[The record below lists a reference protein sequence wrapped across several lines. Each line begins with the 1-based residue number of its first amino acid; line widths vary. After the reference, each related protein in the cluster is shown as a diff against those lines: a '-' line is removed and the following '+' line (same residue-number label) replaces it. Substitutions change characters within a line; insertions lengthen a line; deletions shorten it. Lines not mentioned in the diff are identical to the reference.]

1 MSETTSFN
9 PSDEYIN
16 ALLSKVAYEG
26 VSVGDNFLDLN
37 ASKFSETERN
47 FLFQNY
53 EVVDSSS
60 DLFSGFKACWIR
72 NKETNEV
79 TYAIAGTDFDL
90 GILFDWGDDYD
101 ICKKGMATEQFIE
114 AYNYYMQVANAQGSI
129 INQIVKGKPEQGGY
143 LKIPTSIPGIYDY
156 YTVVETINTHE
167 GNGYSKISGTAY
179 NDTIYGNE
187 GNDTLKGG
195 NGNDTLIGG
204 KGKDSLSGG
213 NGDDTYIWNFG
224 DGVDYIDD
232 RYGNNVVKF
241 GEGITLDNLSFE
253 RSNVNDS
260 SNGHDLYIF
269 VNGDRNQGVNL
280 YNFFGSTAYQNFSLK
295 FADGSTF
302 IPKDNGFDFALPDGQ
317 ITLNGLNHS
326 DILTGN
332 NQDNTIKGKN
342 GNDTLIG
349 GKGNDSLFGGN
360 GDDTYIWNFG
370 DGFDYIDD
378 SYGNNVIKFG
388 EGI

>member
-167 GNGYSKISGTAY
+167 GISAPSVPVICEAELLNTS
-179 NDTIYGNE
+179 E
-187 GNDTLKGG
+187 K
-195 NGNDTLIGG
+195 
-204 KGKDSLSGG
+204 
-213 NGDDTYIWNFG
+213 
-224 DGVDYIDD
+224 
-232 RYGNNVVKF
+232 
-241 GEGITLDNLSFE
+241 
-253 RSNVNDS
+253 
-260 SNGHDLYIF
+260 
-269 VNGDRNQGVNL
+269 
-280 YNFFGSTAYQNFSLK
+280 
-295 FADGSTF
+295 TF
-302 IPKDNGFDFALPDGQ
+302 
-317 ITLNGLNHS
+317 T
-326 DILTGN
+326 
-332 NQDNTIKGKN
+332 
-342 GNDTLIG
+342 
-349 GKGNDSLFGGN
+349 
-360 GDDTYIWNFG
+360 
-370 DGFDYIDD
+370 
-378 SYGNNVIKFG
+378 
-388 EGI
+388 